1 MRSFIRVILA
11 TLLFAL
17 AALPALAESYRLL
30 PQDRLS
36 VRAMRWD
43 PLSASYMIW
52 DGVSGEFALAG
63 DGTLMFPLVKEYPQG
78 WGGGKPTG
86 LLPPLEE
93 WPQRSRTDS
102 LFSRPA
108 AVMLGSEGGDHGE
121 SLHPTTVSAKP
132 QKAKLRTLVRPAP
145 LN

>member
-1 MRSFIRVILA
+1 MRSFFRVILA

-43 PLSASYMIW
+43 PLSASYIIW

-63 DGTLMFPLVKEYPQG
+63 DGTLMFPLVGQVEAAG
-78 WGGGKPTG
+78 LTTLELSSTG
-86 LLPPLEE
+86 V
-93 WPQRSRTDS
+93 TDLS
-102 LFSRPA
+102 TLSGCIH
-108 AVMLGSEGGDHGE
+108 L
-121 SLHPTTVSAKP
+121 T
-132 QKAKLRTLVRPAP
+132 KLDQQ
-145 LN
+145 